1 MSIQMIGG
9 DVENTGYKRRKLL
22 NSFQLETT
30 YLCYNYFPGSHN
42 LENILSAIAIASLYR
57 LEREAVREALLEFK
71 GL

>member
-1 MSIQMIGG
+1 M
-9 DVENTGYKRRKLL
+9 RKFEGEEVVVSRDEI
-22 NSFQLETT
+22 SFT
-30 YLCYNYFPGSHN
+30 GSHN